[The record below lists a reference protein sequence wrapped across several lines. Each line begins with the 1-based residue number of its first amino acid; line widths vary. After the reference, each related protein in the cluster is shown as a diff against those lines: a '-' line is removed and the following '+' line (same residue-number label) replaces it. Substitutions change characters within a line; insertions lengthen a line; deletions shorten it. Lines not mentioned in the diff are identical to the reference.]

1 MGPYE
6 QILHVLNFMAPAW
19 GVALFGVLAARLAA
33 RGGLALSRWSWR
45 KQTVVSGVVGSTVL
59 AGGLVFF
66 GVDGKMTT
74 YSALVMV
81 CGTVQWLM
89 CKGWQR

>member
-33 RGGLALSRWSWR
+33 RGGLPVSSWR
-45 KQTVVSGVVGSTVL
+45 WQKQVVVSGVVGSAVL
-59 AGGLVFF
+59 AGGLVFW
-66 GVDGKMTT
+66 GVDGKMAT

-89 CKGWQR
+89 CKGWRS

>member
-1 MGPYE
+1 
-6 QILHVLNFMAPAW
+6 MAPAW